1 MSRVPANPLTLEQCT
16 QRMYPRHEDV
26 RGPYFRDQTAIIH
39 STPFARLKHK
49 AQVFFA
55 PENDHICT
63 RIEHVLHV
71 ATVAAT
77 LCRGLSAQGWQL
89 DSDLAYTIGMGHD
102 LGHAPF
108 GHCGERTLASLV
120 PAGVGFTHEQHSL
133 RVVDHLARSGRGLNL
148 TLAVRDG
155 ILCHNGESVEQTL
168 SPDVIFRLPEHKAR
182 LRDRKPATWEGCA
195 VRFADKIAY
204 LGRDLE
210 DAVKAGFVTLQDL
223 PGEIRWELGT
233 TNGEIINT
241 LVIDL
246 IETSA
251 KNGIMGFSDEKYH
264 LFRQMRS
271 FNYRNIYMHR
281 AIMRYEKYC
290 AEILRMLYHHFAGIY
305 EAVKM
310 GHCQPELEAD
320 AAFVAYLEEYAA
332 LYEQEP
338 AWRPVTDYLAGM
350 TDNYALNC
358 FKQVTIPAPLQF
370 RSSNATIMKNP

>member
-1 MSRVPANPLTLEQCT
+1 MRPVPANLLTFEQCT
-16 QRMYPRHEDV
+16 QRVYPREEDV

-39 STPFARLKHK
+39 SAPFARLKHK

-77 LCRGLSAQGWQL
+77 ICRGLSAQGWQL
-89 DSDLAYTIGMGHD
+89 DSDLAYTIGIGHD
-102 LGHAPF
+102 LGHTPF
-108 GHCGERTLASLV
+108 GHCGERALTSLI
-120 PAGVGFTHEQHSL
+120 PAGIGFSHEQHSL
-133 RVVDHLARSGRGLNL
+133 RVVDHLARDGRGLNL

-168 SPDVIFRLPEHKAR
+168 MPDPIFRLPEHKMK

-210 DAVKAGFVTLQDL
+210 DAVKAGFVTLKDL

-251 KNGIMGFSDEKYH
+251 ARGVMGFSDEKYH
-264 LFRQMRS
+264 LFKQMRS

-281 AIMRYEKYC
+281 DIMRYERYC
-290 AEILRMLYHHFAGIY
+290 SEILRTLFRHLTEVQEIITSGG
-305 EAVKM
+305 AV
-310 GHCQPELEAD
+310 GDLELD
-320 AAFVAYLEEYAA
+320 AAFALHLKEHAA
-332 LYEQEP
+332 LYADAP
-338 AWRPVTDYLAGM
+338 AWQPVADYIAGM
-350 TDNYALNC
+350 TDNYAMTC
-358 FKQVTIPAPLQF
+358 FKQVTLPAPLQF
-370 RSSNATIMKNP
+370 K